1 MRMRQ
6 ILLGTVA
13 AAALLGATAVAGPAQ
28 AADSKVLN
36 IYNWSDYI
44 GTDTVANFEKATGIK
59 VSYDTYDANETLDG
73 KLKAGHSGYDLVVP
87 SLTPFLAQQIQS
99 GIYQPLDKSKL
110 PNWSHLDKGLLA
122 RMAKYDKDN
131 AHAIPWVT
139 GTTGIGVVMEKVKAI
154 APDAPIDSL
163 KFFFDPTILAKF
175 KGCGVTMLD
184 TPTDVFPA
192 ALQYLG
198 LDPDSQKKE
207 DIEKAYDLI
216 MKIRPFIRKFDSSE
230 YINDL
235 ANGDICVAWGY
246 SSDINLARRRAAE
259 ANKGVTV
266 AYKIPKEGSERYI
279 DTVAMPKDAPHPD
292 AALKF
297 LNYIMQPEVM
307 AETSNTIYGQSG
319 NADAVKFVKPEI
331 ASDPGIFPPPDVE
344 AKLFSISVSTKDI
357 ERLKNRLWTK
367 IKSGH

>member
-1 MRMRQ
+1 MMMRRV
-6 ILLGTVA
+6 LLGT
-13 AAALLGATAVAGPAQ
+13 AAALVALSGTAH
-28 AADSKVLN
+28 AADSTVLN

-44 GTDTVANFEKATGIK
+44 GTDTIANFEKATGIK

-110 PNWSHLDKGLLA
+110 PNYSHLDKGLLA

-131 AHAIPWVT
+131 ADAIPWVT

-154 APDAPIDSL
+154 APDAPIGSL
-163 KFFFDPTILAKF
+163 KFFFDPAILAKF
-175 KGCGVTMLD
+175 KGCGITMLD

-192 ALQYLG
+192 ALNYLG
-198 LDPDSQKKE
+198 LNPDSENKD
-207 DIEKAYDLI
+207 DIQKAYDLI

-266 AYKIPKEGSERYI
+266 AYNIPKEGSERYI
-279 DTVAMPKDAPHPD
+279 DTMAMPKDAPHPD

-307 AETSNTIYGQSG
+307 AETSNAIYGQSG
-319 NADAVKFVKPEI
+319 NADAIKFVQPEI
-331 ASDPGIFPPPDVE
+331 AKDPGVFPPADVE
-344 AKLFSISVSTKDI
+344 AKLFSISVSPKEI

>member
-1 MRMRQ
+1 MTIRQ
-6 ILLGTVA
+6 GLWATAAAMALVGTVA
-13 AAALLGATAVAGPAQ
+13 GTAQ
-28 AADSKVLN
+28 AEDKVLN

-44 GTDTVANFEKATGIK
+44 GTDTIANFEKATGIK

-110 PNWSHLDKGLLA
+110 SNWSHLDQGLLK
-122 RMAKYDKDN
+122 RMAAYDKDN

-139 GTTGIGVVMEKVKAI
+139 GTTGIGVVTEKVKAI
-154 APDAPIDSL
+154 DPNAPVDSL
-163 KFFFDPTILAKF
+163 KFFFDPAILAKF
-175 KGCGVTMLD
+175 KGCGITMLD

-192 ALQYLG
+192 ALNYLG
-198 LDPDSQKKE
+198 LNPDSQKKE
-207 DIEKAYDLI
+207 DIEKAADLI

-246 SSDINLARRRAAE
+246 SSDINLAKCRAAE

-266 AYKIPKEGSERYI
+266 VYSIPKEGSERYI
-279 DTVAMPKDAPHPD
+279 DTMAMPKDAPHPE
-292 AALKF
+292 AALTF

-307 AETSNTIYGQSG
+307 AETSNAIYGQSG
-319 NADAVKFVKPEI
+319 NADAIKFVKPEI
-331 ASDPGIFPPPDVE
+331 AADKTVFPPADVE
-344 AKLFSISVSTKDI
+344 AKLFSISVSNKDI

>member
-1 MRMRQ
+1 MVKRQ
-6 ILLGTVA
+6 ILLATVA
-13 AAALLGATAVAGPAQ
+13 ATALVGALAAAGVAR
-28 AADSKVLN
+28 AADSTELN

-73 KLKAGHSGYDLVVP
+73 KLKAGHSGYDLVMP

-110 PNWSHLDKGLLA
+110 PNWGHLDKGLLA

-131 AHAIPWVT
+131 THAIPWVT
-139 GTTGIGVVMEKVKAI
+139 GTTGIGVVLEKVKAI
-154 APDAPIDSL
+154 DPNAPIDSL
-163 KFFFDPTILAKF
+163 KFMFDPTILAKF

-207 DIEKAYDLI
+207 DLEKAADVI
-216 MKIRPFIRKFDSSE
+216 MKIRPYIRKFDSSE

-235 ANGDICVAWGY
+235 ANGDVCVSWGY

-319 NADAVKFVKPEI
+319 NADAIKFVKPEI
-331 ASDPGIFPPPDVE
+331 ANDPGIFPPADVE
-344 AKLFSISVSTKDI
+344 AKLFSISVSNKDI

>member
-1 MRMRQ
+1 MRQ
-6 ILLGTVA
+6 VLLATVA
-13 AAALLGATAVAGPAQ
+13 VAAFGIVAMAGPAR
-28 AADSKVLN
+28 AEDGKVLN

-44 GTDTVANFEKATGIK
+44 GTDTIANFEKATGIK

-87 SLTPFLAQQIQS
+87 SLTPFLAEQIQS

-110 PNWSHLDKGLLA
+110 PNWSHLDQGLLK
-122 RMAKYDKDN
+122 RMAVYDKDN

-154 APDAPIDSL
+154 MPDAPVDSL
-163 KFFFDPTILAKF
+163 KFFFDPAILSKF

-184 TPTDVFPA
+184 TPNDVFPA
-192 ALQYLG
+192 VLHYLG
-198 LDPDSQKKE
+198 LNPDSQKKE
-207 DIEKAYDLI
+207 DLEKAADVL
-216 MKIRPFIRKFDSSE
+216 MKIRPYIRKFDSSE

-235 ANGDICVAWGY
+235 VNGDVCVSWGY
-246 SSDINLARRRAAE
+246 SSDVTLAKRRATE
-259 ANKGVTV
+259 AGKGVTV
-266 AYKIPKEGSERYI
+266 VYNIPIEGSQRYI
-279 DTVAMPKDAPHPD
+279 DTMAMPKDAPHPD

-297 LNYIMQPEVM
+297 LNYILQPEVM

-319 NADAVKFVKPEI
+319 NADAIKFVKPEI
-331 ASDPGIFPPPDVE
+331 ASNPGIFPPAEVE
-344 AKLFSISVSTKDI
+344 AKLFLVSVSTKEI
-357 ERLKNRLWTK
+357 ERLKTRLWTK

>member
-1 MRMRQ
+1 MKMRQ
-6 ILLGTVA
+6 FLLGTAATLVA
-13 AAALLGATAVAGPAQ
+13 IAATGAAQ

-44 GTDTVANFEKATGIK
+44 GTDTIANFEKATGIK

-110 PNWSHLDKGLLA
+110 PNWSHLDKGLLG

-154 APDAPIDSL
+154 MPDAPVDSL
-163 KFFFDPTILAKF
+163 KFIFDPAILAKF
-175 KGCGVTMLD
+175 KGCGITMLD

-198 LDPDSQKKE
+198 LNPDSENKD
-207 DIEKAYDLI
+207 DIQKAYDLI

-235 ANGDICVAWGY
+235 ANGDVCVSWGY

-266 AYKIPKEGSERYI
+266 AYHIPKEGSERYI
-279 DTVAMPKDAPHPD
+279 DTMAMPKDAPHPD

-319 NADAVKFVKPEI
+319 NADAIKFVTPEI
-331 ASDPGIFPPPDVE
+331 AGDPGIFPPADVE
-344 AKLFSISVSTKDI
+344 AKLFSISVPPKDI
-357 ERLKNRLWTK
+357 DRLKNRLWTK